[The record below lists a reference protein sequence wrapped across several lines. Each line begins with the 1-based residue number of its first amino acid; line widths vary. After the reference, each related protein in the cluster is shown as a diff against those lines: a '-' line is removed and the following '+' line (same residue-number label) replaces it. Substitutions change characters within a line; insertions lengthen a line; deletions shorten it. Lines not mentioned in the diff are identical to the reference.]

1 MAHSYKSVIIHY
13 IFSTKKREKII
24 TKEIQDR
31 LWKYMGG
38 IAKNNNMKALAIGG
52 VEDHVHLLIS
62 LPSTLSIAK
71 AIQLIKGGSSSWV
84 SNTFPKYNNFKWQA
98 GYGAFSISISH
109 INDTNKYINTQK
121 EHHRKSNFKE
131 EYISFLKKH
140 EIEYDEKYIWD

>member
-1 MAHSYKSVIIHY
+1 MAHSYKSVLIHY

-71 AIQLIKGGSSSWV
+71 AIQLIKRGSSLTNGLPVKNETICLWSF
-84 SNTFPKYNNFKWQA
+84 TPKNRSTS
-98 GYGAFSISISH
+98 GS
-109 INDTNKYINTQK
+109 
-121 EHHRKSNFKE
+121 
-131 EYISFLKKH
+131 SFFNCPG
-140 EIEYDEKYIWD
+140 